1 MVKRYSHKPS
11 YTYAR
16 KAKSHKPRKTK
27 KVKLRAKPKIRIKT
41 KPKPKPKPAPVP
53 AVKEPTPPPPQ
64 PKPEPKPEPTPE
76 PKPEPQPTPQP
87 KPVKTPPPSK
97 LVAKYSTALPES
109 ERRKAMLVPVPDKGA
124 IPTPYI
130 DWDEIPANCIVKDV
144 IYIDYPNPQAPQG
157 MLKELREMF
166 RRNRRY
172 QDRAPVNVLVWGPK
186 GTGKSELIK
195 KFAEDTGLPYWQVMG
210 QEGLRAD
217 ELLGHWELTGGTS
230 KWVDGIIPRA
240 VRQGGIL
247 HIDEANV
254 IEPAILSRLDELLD
268 SKRQLNMTDLNGE
281 IIKAHPDLFIILS
294 MNPPIY
300 EGLKKL
306 PEHIWS
312 RLTKKYWLDYP
323 PPEIELKVL
332 KDKLGLKDAE
342 FKPPTKSQ
350 PASGTLARDIM
361 DFMKIIQNLRKQTD
375 LSYTPSLRET
385 QSFIQDLR
393 EGDDFFTAFDRNVK
407 AAYYGEEA
415 DRMEEALKAVRGRA
429 S

>member
-1 MVKRYSHKPS
+1 
-11 YTYAR
+11 
-16 KAKSHKPRKTK
+16 
-27 KVKLRAKPKIRIKT
+27 
-41 KPKPKPKPAPVP
+41 
-53 AVKEPTPPPPQ
+53 
-64 PKPEPKPEPTPE
+64 
-76 PKPEPQPTPQP
+76 
-87 KPVKTPPPSK
+87 
-97 LVAKYSTALPES
+97 
-109 ERRKAMLVPVPDKGA
+109 
-124 IPTPYI
+124 
-130 DWDEIPANCIVKDV
+130 
-144 IYIDYPNPQAPQG
+144 

-172 QDRAPVNVLVWGPK
+172 QDRAPVNILIWGPK

-230 KWVDGIIPRA
+230 RWVDGIIPRA

-281 IIKAHPDLFIILS
+281 IIKAHPDLFIIFS

-332 KDKLGLKDAE
+332 KEKLGLTDAE
-342 FKPPTKSQ
+342 FKLPTKTQ
-350 PASGTLARDIM
+350 PASGTLARDLM

-393 EGDDFFTAFDRNVK
+393 EGDDFFKAFDRNVK
-407 AAYYGEEA
+407 AAYFGEEA
-415 DRMEEALKAVRGRA
+415 DRMEEALKAVRGRP